1 MIVVIVIGVICLSVG
16 LNIYAIY
23 KMYKG
28 IQHINRERT
37 IEERLDIEGMRK
49 LVETYDDLMESIED
63 YPMPPDGWSKLEL
76 DDE

>member
-1 MIVVIVIGVICLSVG
+1 MIVVIVIGVICLSVV
-16 LNIYAIY
+16 LTIYATY

-63 YPMPPDGWSKLEL
+63 YPMPPDGWSKLEM